1 VAHRTNSKLST
12 ARFVAILEHTRIEIW
27 LLIGEIFNQCP
38 YLHHNNKLNKEL
50 KMNFHSIRVKS
61 TIPMLMLGVTLL
73 IVVSMFSYLS
83 SMQRSA
89 LDAQA
94 DNFLKAISVVLN
106 ADRDLYQ
113 AKLAT
118 THFLNKFGDV
128 EQQRKD
134 VAENA
139 EQVKGRFGEYL
150 GYLKAY
156 PDVTGQ
162 FSRFDREFAQWLQST
177 NSLIGAADN
186 QADLQALID
195 DEGEKFA
202 SLRKILDEAGDAALQ
217 KSISEQEVITASIQ
231 RFQWMTYGISLT
243 ILLIA
248 GWFSYQIPRTLT
260 GQINFLTRRINE
272 IASGEGDLTARLDVQ
287 SRDEFA
293 ELAREFN
300 GFVANLCQLIA
311 SVLQQAGQLSKLTEH
326 LSQSANNSKNIT
338 NSLNVAS
345 DSIVSAV
352 HEMTIANK
360 EMAVVATNSAHE
372 ADQASRNAEQG
383 LQVVN
388 SVNQSMTALSSDV
401 DMALSCSTELENSSE
416 NIASVLDVI
425 RSIADQTNLLALNAA
440 IEAARAGEQ
449 GRGFAVVAD
458 EVRTLASR
466 TQQSTNHIQEMIQNL
481 QSRVNQAS
489 GAINSG
495 KANADRTLEF
505 FAKADEVFH
514 QLQESSRRVNDMA
527 TQTAAATEE
536 QTLVSEEITKN
547 LYALHDQASAAGGI
561 AESNEQLSAQIKQ
574 LSNTLFGLV
583 GRFKVS

>member
-1 VAHRTNSKLST
+1 
-12 ARFVAILEHTRIEIW
+12 
-27 LLIGEIFNQCP
+27 
-38 YLHHNNKLNKEL
+38 
-50 KMNFHSIRVKS
+50 MNFHSIRVKS

-73 IVVSMFSYLS
+73 VVVSMFSYLS
-83 SMQRSA
+83 AMQRSA

-118 THFLNKFGDV
+118 TRFLNKVGDT
-128 EQQRKD
+128 EQQRTD
-134 VAENA
+134 ITENA
-139 EQVKGRFGEYL
+139 EQVKGRFAEYL
-150 GYLKAY
+150 GFLKAY
-156 PDVTGQ
+156 PDITNQ
-162 FSRFDREFAQWLQST
+162 FSGFDREFTQWLQST
-177 NSLIGAADN
+177 NRLIGAADN
-186 QADLQALID
+186 QAELQALM
-195 DEGEKFA
+195 EEEEQNFA
-202 SLRKILDEAGDAALQ
+202 SLRKVLDEAGDAALQ
-217 KSISEQEVITASIQ
+217 KSISEQAALTASIS
-231 RFQWMTYGISLT
+231 RFQWITYGISLT

-248 GWFSYQIPRTLT
+248 SWFSYQIPKTLT
-260 GQINFLTRRINE
+260 EQINFLTRRINE
-272 IASGEGDLTARLDVQ
+272 IASGEGDLTARLNVQ

-300 GFVANLCQLIA
+300 GFVANLCQLIS
-311 SVLQQAGQLSKLTEH
+311 SVLQQAGQLSQLTEH

-388 SVNQSMTALSSDV
+388 HVNQSMGALSSDV
-401 DMALSCSTELENSSE
+401 DLALNCSAELENSSE

-425 RSIADQTNLLALNAA
+425 RSIAEQTNLLALNAA

-481 QSRVNQAS
+481 QNRVNQAS

-505 FAKADEVFH
+505 VAKADEVFH

>member
-1 VAHRTNSKLST
+1 
-12 ARFVAILEHTRIEIW
+12 
-27 LLIGEIFNQCP
+27 
-38 YLHHNNKLNKEL
+38 
-50 KMNFHSIRVKS
+50 MNFHSIRVKS

-83 SMQRSA
+83 AMQRSA

-118 THFLNKFGDV
+118 THFLNKFGDI

-162 FSRFDREFAQWLQST
+162 FGRFDREFSQWLQST

-186 QADLQALID
+186 QADLQALIA
-195 DEGEKFA
+195 DEEQKFS
-202 SLRKILDEAGDAALQ
+202 SLRAVLDEAGDAALQ
-217 KSISEQEVITASIQ
+217 KSISEQQMLTASIS
-231 RFQWMTYGISLT
+231 RFKWMTYGITLT

-272 IASGEGDLTARLDVQ
+272 IASGEGDLTARLNVQ

-293 ELAREFN
+293 DLAREFN

-311 SVLQQAGQLSKLTEH
+311 SVLQQAGQLSQLTEH

-372 ADQASRNAEQG
+372 ADLASRNAEQG

-388 SVNQSMTALSSDV
+388 SVNQSMSALSGDV

-536 QTLVSEEITKN
+536 QSLVSEEITKN

>member
-1 VAHRTNSKLST
+1 
-12 ARFVAILEHTRIEIW
+12 
-27 LLIGEIFNQCP
+27 
-38 YLHHNNKLNKEL
+38 
-50 KMNFHSIRVKS
+50 MNFHSIRVKS
-61 TIPMLMLGVTLL
+61 TIPMVMLGMTLL

-83 SMQRSA
+83 AMQRSA

-118 THFLNKFGDV
+118 THFLNKFGDL

-162 FSRFDREFAQWLQST
+162 FSRFDREFSQWLQST

-186 QADLQALID
+186 QADLTTLII
-195 DEGEKFA
+195 DEEQKFA
-202 SLRKILDEAGDAALQ
+202 SLRKVLDEAGDAALQ
-217 KSISEQEVITASIQ
+217 KSISEQEALTASIT
-231 RFQWMTYGISLT
+231 RFQIITYGITVT

-311 SVLQQAGQLSKLTEH
+311 SVLQQAGQLSQLTEH

-338 NSLNVAS
+338 NSLNIAS

-388 SVNQSMTALSSDV
+388 SVNQSMSALSNDV
-401 DMALSCSTELENSSE
+401 DLALSCSTELENSSE

-425 RSIADQTNLLALNAA
+425 RSIAEQTNLLALNAA

-466 TQQSTNHIQEMIQNL
+466 TQQSTNHIQEMIQSL

-536 QTLVSEEITKN
+536 QTIVSEEITKN

>member
-1 VAHRTNSKLST
+1 
-12 ARFVAILEHTRIEIW
+12 
-27 LLIGEIFNQCP
+27 
-38 YLHHNNKLNKEL
+38 
-50 KMNFHSIRVKS
+50 MNFHSIRVKS

-162 FSRFDREFAQWLQST
+162 FSRFDREFSQWLQST

-195 DEGEKFA
+195 DEGQKFA
-202 SLRKILDEAGDAALQ
+202 SLRKVLDEAGDAALQ
-217 KSISEQEVITASIQ
+217 KSISEQELLTASIQ

>member
-1 VAHRTNSKLST
+1 
-12 ARFVAILEHTRIEIW
+12 
-27 LLIGEIFNQCP
+27 
-38 YLHHNNKLNKEL
+38 
-50 KMNFHSIRVKS
+50 MNFHSIRVKS
-61 TIPMLMLGVTLL
+61 TIPMLMLGLTLL
-73 IVVSMFSYLS
+73 VVVSMFSYLS
-83 SMQRSA
+83 AMQRSA

-118 THFLNKFGDV
+118 THFLNKFGDS

-150 GYLKAY
+150 SYLKAY
-156 PDVTGQ
+156 PDVTNQ
-162 FSRFDREFAQWLQST
+162 FNGFDREFSQWLQST

-186 QADLQALID
+186 QADLQALIV
-195 DEGEKFA
+195 DEEQKFA
-202 SLRKILDEAGDAALQ
+202 SLRKVLDEAGDAALQ
-217 KSISEQEVITASIQ
+217 KSISEQEALTASIS
-231 RFQWMTYGISLT
+231 RFQFMTYGITLT

-248 GWFSYQIPRTLT
+248 GWYSYQIPRTLT

-272 IASGEGDLTARLDVQ
+272 IASGEGDLTARLDVH

-300 GFVANLCQLIA
+300 SFVANLCQLIA
-311 SVLQQAGQLSKLTEH
+311 SVLQQAGQLSQLTEH

-360 EMAVVATNSAHE
+360 EMAVVATNSAQE

-388 SVNQSMTALSSDV
+388 HVNQSMSALSNDV
-401 DMALSCSTELENSSE
+401 DLALSCSTELENSSE

-425 RSIADQTNLLALNAA
+425 RSIAEQTNLLALNAA

-495 KANADRTLEF
+495 KANADRTLAF

-527 TQTAAATEE
+527 TQTATATEE

>member
-1 VAHRTNSKLST
+1 
-12 ARFVAILEHTRIEIW
+12 
-27 LLIGEIFNQCP
+27 
-38 YLHHNNKLNKEL
+38 
-50 KMNFHSIRVKS
+50 MNFHSIRVKS
-61 TIPMLMLGVTLL
+61 TIPMLMLGVTLI
-73 IVVSMFSYLS
+73 IVISMFSYLS
-83 SMQRSA
+83 AMQRNA
-89 LDAQA
+89 LDMQA
-94 DNFLKAISVVLN
+94 DNFLNAISVVLN

-118 THFLNKFGDV
+118 THFLNKFGDA

-139 EQVKGRFGEYL
+139 DQVKDRFAQYL
-150 GYLKAY
+150 SHLKAY
-156 PDVTGQ
+156 PEIKNQ
-162 FSRFDREFAQWLQST
+162 FSRFDQEFNQWLQST
-177 NSLIGAADN
+177 NRLIGAADSG
-186 QADLQALID
+186 ADLQTLIA
-195 DEGEKFA
+195 DEQQNFS
-202 SLRKILDEAGDAALQ
+202 SLRAVLDDAGETALK
-217 KSISEQEVITASIQ
+217 KSVSEQEALTASIK
-231 RFQWMTYGISLT
+231 RFQYLAYGISFA

-248 GWFSYQIPRTLT
+248 GWYSYQIPRTLT
-260 GQINFLTRRINE
+260 KQINFLTRRINE
-272 IASGEGDLTARLDVQ
+272 IASGEGDLTARLNVQ
-287 SRDEFA
+287 SKDEFA
-293 ELAREFN
+293 ELAHEFN

-311 SVLQQAGQLSKLTEH
+311 AVLQQAGQLSQLTEH

-338 NSLNVAS
+338 NSLNLAS

-360 EMAVVATNSAHE
+360 EMATVATNSASE
-372 ADQASRNAEQG
+372 ADSASRTAEQG
-383 LQVVN
+383 LEVVN
-388 SVNQSMTALSSDV
+388 NVNQSMAALSGDV
-401 DMALSCSTELENSSE
+401 DTALSCSTELENSSE

-425 RSIADQTNLLALNAA
+425 RSIAEQTNLLALNAA

-495 KANADRTLEF
+495 KANADRTLQF

-536 QTLVSEEITKN
+536 QSLVSEEITKN

-561 AESNEQLSAQIKQ
+561 ADSNEQLSTQIKQ
-574 LSNTLFGLV
+574 LSTTLFGLV

>member
-1 VAHRTNSKLST
+1 
-12 ARFVAILEHTRIEIW
+12 
-27 LLIGEIFNQCP
+27 
-38 YLHHNNKLNKEL
+38 
-50 KMNFHSIRVKS
+50 MNFHSIRVKS

-83 SMQRSA
+83 AMQRSA

-118 THFLNKFGDV
+118 THFLNKFGDI

-162 FSRFDREFAQWLQST
+162 FSRFDREFSQWLQST

-186 QADLQALID
+186 QADLQALIA
-195 DEGEKFA
+195 DEEQKFS
-202 SLRKILDEAGDAALQ
+202 SLRAVLDEAGDAALQ
-217 KSISEQEVITASIQ
+217 KSISEQQALTASIS
-231 RFQWMTYGISLT
+231 RFQWLTYGISLT

-248 GWFSYQIPRTLT
+248 GWFSYQIPRALT

-272 IASGEGDLTARLDVQ
+272 IASGEGDLTARLTVQ

-293 ELAREFN
+293 ELAHEFN

-372 ADQASRNAEQG
+372 ADLASRNAEQG
-383 LQVVN
+383 LQVVD

-466 TQQSTNHIQEMIQNL
+466 TQQSTNHIQEMIQSL

-505 FAKADEVFH
+505 FAKADQVFH

-536 QTLVSEEITKN
+536 QSLVSEEITKN

>member
-1 VAHRTNSKLST
+1 
-12 ARFVAILEHTRIEIW
+12 
-27 LLIGEIFNQCP
+27 
-38 YLHHNNKLNKEL
+38 
-50 KMNFHSIRVKS
+50 MNFHSIRVKS

-83 SMQRSA
+83 AMQRSA

-118 THFLNKFGDV
+118 THFLNKFGDI

-150 GYLKAY
+150 SYLKAY
-156 PDVTGQ
+156 PDVTSQ
-162 FSRFDREFAQWLQST
+162 FSRFDREFSQWLQST

-186 QADLQALID
+186 QADLQALIA
-195 DEGEKFA
+195 DEEQKFS
-202 SLRKILDEAGDAALQ
+202 SLRAVLDEAGDAALQ
-217 KSISEQEVITASIQ
+217 KSISEQQILTASIS
-231 RFQWMTYGISLT
+231 RFQWITYGITLT

-272 IASGEGDLTARLDVQ
+272 IASGEGDLTARLNVQ

-293 ELAREFN
+293 DLAREFN

-311 SVLQQAGQLSKLTEH
+311 SVLQQAGQLSQLTEH

-372 ADQASRNAEQG
+372 ADLASRNAEQG

-466 TQQSTNHIQEMIQNL
+466 TQQSTNHIQEMIQSL

-536 QTLVSEEITKN
+536 QSLVSEEITKN

-561 AESNEQLSAQIKQ
+561 AESNEKLSAQIKQ

>member
-1 VAHRTNSKLST
+1 
-12 ARFVAILEHTRIEIW
+12 
-27 LLIGEIFNQCP
+27 
-38 YLHHNNKLNKEL
+38 
-50 KMNFHSIRVKS
+50 MNFHSIRVKS
-61 TIPMLMLGVTLL
+61 TIPMLMLGVTLI
-73 IVVSMFSYLS
+73 IVISMFSYLS
-83 SMQRSA
+83 AMQRNA
-89 LDAQA
+89 LDMQA
-94 DNFLKAISVVLN
+94 DNFLNAISVVLN

-118 THFLNKFGDV
+118 THFLNKFGDA
-128 EQQRKD
+128 EKQRKD

-139 EQVKGRFGEYL
+139 DQVKDRFAQYL
-150 GYLKAY
+150 NHLKAY
-156 PDVTGQ
+156 PEIKNQ
-162 FSRFDREFAQWLQST
+162 FSRFDQEFNQWLQST
-177 NSLIGAADN
+177 NRLIGAADSG
-186 QADLQALID
+186 ADLQTLIA
-195 DEGEKFA
+195 DEQQNFS
-202 SLRKILDEAGDAALQ
+202 SLRAVLDDAGETALK
-217 KSISEQEVITASIQ
+217 KSVSEQEALTASIK
-231 RFQWMTYGISLT
+231 RFQYLTYGISIA

-248 GWFSYQIPRTLT
+248 GWYSYQIPRTLT
-260 GQINFLTRRINE
+260 KQINFLTRRINE
-272 IASGEGDLTARLDVQ
+272 IASGEGDLTARLNVQ
-287 SRDEFA
+287 SKDEFA
-293 ELAREFN
+293 ELAHEFN

-311 SVLQQAGQLSKLTEH
+311 AVLQQAGQLSQLTEH

-360 EMAVVATNSAHE
+360 EMATVATNSASE
-372 ADQASRNAEQG
+372 ADSASRTAEQG
-383 LQVVN
+383 LEVVN
-388 SVNQSMTALSSDV
+388 NVNQSMAALSGDV
-401 DMALSCSTELENSSE
+401 DTALSCSTELENSSE

-425 RSIADQTNLLALNAA
+425 RSIAEQTNLLALNAA

-495 KANADRTLEF
+495 KANADRTLQF

-536 QTLVSEEITKN
+536 QSLVSEEITKN

-561 AESNEQLSAQIKQ
+561 AESNEQLSTQIKQ
-574 LSNTLFGLV
+574 LSTTLFGLV

>member
-1 VAHRTNSKLST
+1 
-12 ARFVAILEHTRIEIW
+12 
-27 LLIGEIFNQCP
+27 
-38 YLHHNNKLNKEL
+38 
-50 KMNFHSIRVKS
+50 MNFHSIRVKS
-61 TIPMLMLGVTLL
+61 TIPMLMLGLTLL
-73 IVVSMFSYLS
+73 VVVSMFSYLS
-83 SMQRSA
+83 AMQRSA

-118 THFLNKFGDV
+118 THFLNKFGDS

-150 GYLKAY
+150 SYLKAY
-156 PDVTGQ
+156 PDVTNQ
-162 FSRFDREFAQWLQST
+162 FNRFDREFSQWLQST

-186 QADLQALID
+186 QADLQALIV
-195 DEGEKFA
+195 DEEQKFA
-202 SLRKILDEAGDAALQ
+202 SLRKVLDEAGDAALQ
-217 KSISEQEVITASIQ
+217 KSISEQEALTASIS
-231 RFQWMTYGISLT
+231 RFQLMTYGITLT

-248 GWFSYQIPRTLT
+248 GWYSYQIPRTLT
-260 GQINFLTRRINE
+260 GQINFLTRQINE
-272 IASGEGDLTARLDVQ
+272 IASGEGDLTARLDVH

-311 SVLQQAGQLSKLTEH
+311 SVLQQAGQLSQLTEH

-360 EMAVVATNSAHE
+360 EMAVVATNSAQE

-388 SVNQSMTALSSDV
+388 HVNQSMSALSNDV
-401 DMALSCSTELENSSE
+401 DLALSCSTELENSSE

-425 RSIADQTNLLALNAA
+425 RSIAEQTNLLALNAA

-527 TQTAAATEE
+527 TQTATATEE

>member
-1 VAHRTNSKLST
+1 
-12 ARFVAILEHTRIEIW
+12 
-27 LLIGEIFNQCP
+27 
-38 YLHHNNKLNKEL
+38 
-50 KMNFHSIRVKS
+50 MNFHSIRVKS
-61 TIPMLMLGVTLL
+61 TIPMLMLGATLL
-73 IVVSMFSYLS
+73 IVISMFSYLS
-83 SMQRSA
+83 AMQRSA

-94 DNFLKAISVVLN
+94 DNFLNAISVVLN

-118 THFLNKFGDV
+118 THLLNKFGDAA
-128 EQQRKD
+128 QQRKD

-139 EQVKGRFGEYL
+139 EQVKGRFAEYL
-150 GYLKAY
+150 RYLKAY
-156 PDVTGQ
+156 PDVTSK
-162 FSRFDREFAQWLQST
+162 FSHFDKEFNQWLQST
-177 NSLIGAADN
+177 NSLIGASDT
-186 QADLQALID
+186 QTDRPALIS
-195 DEGEKFA
+195 DEQQKFS
-202 SLRKILDEAGDAALQ
+202 SLRAVLDEAGDTALQ
-217 KSISEQEVITASIQ
+217 KSVSEQQTLTASIQ
-231 RFQWMTYGISLT
+231 RFQFLTYGISIV

-248 GWFSYQIPRTLT
+248 GWYSYQIPRTLT

-293 ELAREFN
+293 ELAHEFN

-311 SVLQQAGQLSKLTEH
+311 SVLQQAGQLSQLTEH
-326 LSQSANNSKNIT
+326 LSQSAQNSKNIN

-360 EMAVVATNSAHE
+360 EMASVATNSANE
-372 ADQASRNAEQG
+372 ADVASRTAEQG
-383 LQVVN
+383 LAVVDH
-388 SVNQSMTALSSDV
+388 VNQSMAALSSDV
-401 DMALSCSTELENSSE
+401 DMALTYSAELENSSE

-425 RSIADQTNLLALNAA
+425 RSIAEQTNLLALNAA

-481 QSRVNQAS
+481 QNRVNQAS

-495 KANADRTLEF
+495 KANADRTLQF

-536 QTLVSEEITKN
+536 QSVVSEEITKN
-547 LYALHDQASAAGGI
+547 LYALNDQASAAGGI
-561 AESNEQLSAQIKQ
+561 ADTNEQLSAQIKQ
-574 LSNTLFGLV
+574 LSNTLFSLV

>member
-1 VAHRTNSKLST
+1 
-12 ARFVAILEHTRIEIW
+12 
-27 LLIGEIFNQCP
+27 
-38 YLHHNNKLNKEL
+38 
-50 KMNFHSIRVKS
+50 MNFHSIRVKS

-73 IVVSMFSYLS
+73 VVVSMFTYLS
-83 SMQRSA
+83 AMQRSA

-118 THFLNKFGDV
+118 AHLLNKFGDI

-134 VAENA
+134 ISENA
-139 EQVKGRFGEYL
+139 DQVKTRFADYL
-150 GYLKAY
+150 NYLKAY

-162 FSRFDREFAQWLQST
+162 FSNFDQEFSQWLQI
-177 NSLIGAADN
+177 NNRLIGAADN
-186 QADLQALID
+186 QADLQALI
-195 DEGEKFA
+195 EEEEQKFA
-202 SLRKILDEAGDAALQ
+202 SLRKVLDDAGDAALQ
-217 KSISEQEVITASIQ
+217 KSISEQTILTTAIS
-231 RFQWMTYGISLT
+231 RFQWTAYGISLI
-243 ILLIA
+243 ILLVA
-248 GWFSYQIPRTLT
+248 GWYSYQVPRTLT

-272 IASGEGDLTARLDVQ
+272 IASGEGDLTARLQVQ

-311 SVLQQAGQLSKLTEH
+311 SVLQQAGQLSQLTEH

-372 ADQASRNAEQG
+372 ADNASRNAEQG

-388 SVNQSMTALSSDV
+388 HVNNSMTALSNDV
-401 DMALSCSTELENSSE
+401 DLALSCSTELENSSE

-425 RSIADQTNLLALNAA
+425 RSIAEQTNLLALNAA

-489 GAINSG
+489 DAINSG

-505 FAKADEVFH
+505 VAKADQVFH

>member
-1 VAHRTNSKLST
+1 
-12 ARFVAILEHTRIEIW
+12 
-27 LLIGEIFNQCP
+27 
-38 YLHHNNKLNKEL
+38 
-50 KMNFHSIRVKS
+50 MNIHSIRVKS

-83 SMQRSA
+83 AMQRSA

-94 DNFLKAISVVLN
+94 DNFLQAISVVLN

-118 THFLNKFGDV
+118 THFLNQFGDV

-139 EQVKGRFGEYL
+139 EQVKSRFGDYL
-150 GYLKAY
+150 NYLKAY
-156 PDVTGQ
+156 PDVTAK
-162 FSRFDREFAQWLQST
+162 FSGFEQEFSSWQQST
-177 NSLIGAADN
+177 NRLIGAADN
-186 QADLQALID
+186 QAELQALII
-195 DEGEKFA
+195 DEEQKFA
-202 SLRKILDEAGDAALQ
+202 SLRKVLDEAGDAALQ
-217 KSISEQEVITASIQ
+217 KSIAEQQALTASIS
-231 RFQWMTYGISLT
+231 RFQFITYTITLT
-243 ILLIA
+243 ILLVA

-272 IASGEGDLTARLDVQ
+272 IASGEGDLTARLTVQ

-293 ELAREFN
+293 ELAHEFN
-300 GFVANLCQLIA
+300 AFVANLCQLIA
-311 SVLQQAGQLSKLTEH
+311 SVLQQAGQLSQLTEH

-372 ADQASRNAEQG
+372 ADQASKNAEQG

-388 SVNQSMTALSSDV
+388 HVNQSMSALSNDV
-401 DMALSCSTELENSSE
+401 DLALSCSTELENSSE

-425 RSIADQTNLLALNAA
+425 RSIAEQTNLLALNAA

-481 QSRVNQAS
+481 QNRVNQAS

-536 QTLVSEEITKN
+536 QSLVSEEITKN

-561 AESNEQLSAQIKQ
+561 AESNEQLSTQIKQ
-574 LSNTLFGLV
+574 LSDTLFGLV